1 VNETGTPSDPSQH
14 PTDVPLSDAP
24 AEALRLIADS
34 AALVVPLRLIGG
46 TAVWFHCPSART
58 PPLARP
64 YGDIDF
70 MSVSKNNRT
79 LSAFFEAHGYEADKL
94 FNALHGAQRLN
105 FTDSVRGRAVDVLL
119 DRFVM
124 CHTIELKDRLALR
137 NTAIPVTDL
146 LLTKAQVIQLN
157 EKDIKD
163 IMALLLDHGAG
174 DPDGIDLGRLAD
186 ATRGD
191 WGLEHTVR
199 KTLTEVEATL
209 DSRGLSPGQT
219 AAIRGNITAVI
230 AALDAAPKSSRW
242 RIRARV
248 GERIRW
254 YDEPEEARR

>member
-1 VNETGTPSDPSQH
+1 
-14 PTDVPLSDAP
+14 
-24 AEALRLIADS
+24 LIADS
-34 AALVVPLRLIGG
+34 ASLTVPLRLIGG
-46 TAVWFHCPSART
+46 TAVWFHCPSARV

-70 MSVSKNNRT
+70 MSVSKNNRSLT
-79 LSAFFEAHGYEADKL
+79 AFFEAHGYEADKL

-124 CHTIELKDRLALR
+124 CHTIELRDRLALGD
-137 NTAIPVTDL
+137 TAIPVTDL

-157 EKDIKD
+157 EKDVKD
-163 IMALLLDHGAG
+163 IMALLLDHQPG
-174 DPDGIDLGRLAD
+174 DPDGIDLARLAD

-199 KTLTEVEATL
+199 KTLAEVGQAL
-209 DSRGLSPGQT
+209 DPMGLAVEQSAAVKNSVT
-219 AAIRGNITAVI
+219 AII
-230 AALDAAPKSSRW
+230 AALDAAPKSPRW
-242 RIRARV
+242 RMRARL
-248 GERIRW
+248 GERVRW

>member
-1 VNETGTPSDPSQH
+1 VNDKGASPDSRDDPAYI
-14 PTDVPLSDAP
+14 PLPDAP
-24 AEALRLIADS
+24 AEALRLISDS
-34 AALVVPLRLIGG
+34 ASLTVPLRLIGG
-46 TAVWFHCPSART
+46 TAVWFHCPSARR
-58 PPLARP
+58 PPLARA

-70 MSVSKNNRT
+70 ISVSKNNRALT
-79 LSAFFEAHGYEADKL
+79 TFFEVHGYEADKL

-124 CHTIELKDRLALR
+124 CHTIELRERLALDA
-137 NTAIPVTDL
+137 TTIPITDL

-157 EKDIKD
+157 EKDVKD
-163 IMALLLDHGAG
+163 IMALLLDHDPGT
-174 DPDGIDLGRLAD
+174 PDGIDVSRLVG
-186 ATRGD
+186 ATHAD

-199 KTLTEVEATL
+199 KTLAEVQAALGSVGLGTGQIATIK
-209 DSRGLSPGQT
+209 S
-219 AAIRGNITAVI
+219 NIAAVI
-230 AALDAAPKSSRW
+230 AALDAAPKSAKW